1 MIILGHME
9 ETVVHKVWTKKGY
22 NVSTKKFNKSH
33 IALDNMNSCED
44 FLLLLLH
51 THAVAAAK
59 VIQNF
64 NPQDSASELANAIF
78 VNFIDLPSTSSGK
91 DDVTTSEDGVFT
103 YAMELLTLSL
113 LWHGFHDAIREGDGE
128 RIIRYWKFLFIIFK
142 SSSYHNYAK
151 EAVTLLLQYYYIF
164 TPRQRSQLL
173 WSRCVNTRGVPGANI
188 PCDLHME
195 HLNRRLTV
203 STP

>member
-1 MIILGHME
+1 M
-9 ETVVHKVWTKKGY
+9 
-22 NVSTKKFNKSH
+22 
-33 IALDNMNSCED
+33 
-44 FLLLLLH
+44 
-51 THAVAAAK
+51 AAAK

-128 RIIRYWKFLFIIFK
+128 WIIRYWKFLFIIFK

-164 TPRQRSQLL
+164 TPR
-173 WSRCVNTRGVPGANI
+173 
-188 PCDLHME
+188 
-195 HLNRRLTV
+195 
-203 STP
+203 